1 MTVGVG
7 RQWNSWDAGDPLAMV
22 HLPTGLCLRFSAFSS
37 ADGAYRLLGQGPDV
51 TLLEHAS
58 DGAFIRARVAHA
70 GSEMELTYVK
80 PNPHTVCARLRMLRL
95 GEWGLR
101 FWLALE
107 VGFLDLGGGPAPWRP
122 EEPWIAVENPEPMPP
137 DLPPR
142 LIARHRSLWAAIASA
157 EPAVFGGAYAEI
169 ATFQDELRSRGYYAP
184 PRSEPDARWG
194 VLRFN
199 AQMHLEIVVT
209 VALGTDRAMAE
220 AGARAA
226 LADGRDVGPPPE
238 PEARAAVRDILGWNT
253 VWDSANHRVTT
264 VLTRNWL
271 SGKFAGWG
279 VWLNDM
285 LFHAL
290 LAGLVG
296 DFPTARANLAA
307 ALEYQSP
314 EGNLA
319 CLRTASQEWIDR
331 SQSPIGAYV
340 LWRLYEMT
348 GDRAMLAEHFPVLLR
363 AHRWWREARDG
374 NGDGLIEYGSSA
386 TGTGAFVHTKQGAM
400 DESFMDN
407 APIFDEAAFDP
418 AAHTLTMAEPGLNSL
433 VSLDAQCLARIAD
446 VLGEVATATELR
458 ASAALLNARIA
469 ERLWDGQ
476 RQVFAGRHWSGAFV
490 PSLSV
495 TCFYPLLAG
504 AASQTQAEALIERYL
519 SDPAQFGGAR
529 VLPSSAHGDPASA
542 DNVYWRGRV
551 WPPHLFLVWEGLR
564 RLGRPDLAREVAD
577 SAWAMFAPGW
587 HEGRVC
593 RENYHRHDATGD
605 ESPDADRFYTWGALI
620 PAMRMIEDGEGAP
633 LPPLARLEEVS
644 P

>member
-1 MTVGVG
+1 VTVGLD
-7 RQWNSWDAGDPLAMV
+7 RQWNSWDARDPLAMV
-22 HLPTGLCLRFSAFSS
+22 HLPTGLCLRVSAFSS
-37 ADGAYRLLGQGPDV
+37 AEGRYRLLGQGPGV

-58 DGAFIRARVAHA
+58 DGRFIRARIAHA
-70 GSEMELTYVK
+70 GSEMELTFAK
-80 PNPHTVCARLRMLRL
+80 PTPHTVVARLRMLRL

-107 VGFLDLGGGPAPWRP
+107 VGFRDLGGGPAPWRP
-122 EEPWIAVENPEPMPP
+122 EEPWITVENAEPMPP
-137 DLPPR
+137 AASPR
-142 LIARHRSLWAAIASA
+142 LTGRHRSLWASVRSA
-157 EPAVFGGAYAEI
+157 EPAVFGGAYAAIE
-169 ATFQDELRSRGYYAP
+169 TFADDLGTLGYYAP
-184 PRSEPDARWG
+184 PRAEPGARWG

-199 AQMHLEIVVT
+199 AQMHPEITVA

-220 AGARAA
+220 QGAETA
-226 LADGRDVGPPPE
+226 LAAPE
-238 PEARAAVRDILGWNT
+238 LAAPDESAARQAVRDIVAWNT
-253 VWDSANHRVTT
+253 LWDSANHRATT

-271 SGKFAGWG
+271 AAKFSGWG

-348 GDRAMLAEHFPVLLR
+348 GDRSLLAEHFPTLLR
-363 AHRWWREARDG
+363 AHRWWLGRRDG

-407 APIFDEAAFDP
+407 APIFDEAVFDP
-418 AAHTLTMAEPGLNSL
+418 EAHTLTMAEPGLNSL
-433 VSLDAQCLARIAD
+433 VSLDAQCLARIAG
-446 VLGEVATATELR
+446 VLGEGAVAAELR
-458 ASAALLNARIA
+458 ATAERLNDRIAALL
-469 ERLWDGQ
+469 WDAD
-476 RQVFAGRHWSGAFV
+476 RQVFAGRHWSGGFAA
-490 PSLSV
+490 SLSV

-504 AASQTQAEALIERYL
+504 AASAAQAEALIERYL
-519 SDPAQFGGAR
+519 RDPAQFGGDR
-529 VLPSSAHGDPASA
+529 LLPSSAHGDPASA
-542 DNVYWRGRV
+542 DNVYWRGRI
-551 WPPHLFLVWEGLR
+551 WPPHLFLVWEALR
-564 RLGRPDLAREVAD
+564 RHGRGDLATEVAD
-577 SAWAMFAPGW
+577 RAWRMFAAGW
-587 HEGRVC
+587 TEARIC
-593 RENYHRHDATGD
+593 RENYHRHDPAAD
-605 ESPDADRFYTWGALI
+605 DSPDADRFYTWGALI
-620 PAMRMIEDGEGAP
+620 PAMRM
-633 LPPLARLEEVS
+633 LEEGSLSTFPPIMGV
-644 P
+644 